1 MFRRASTGFKYAY
14 TVTFN
19 SCSGLSNNA
28 LVSISWKRGAKKE
41 NQGETSRK
49 LATEGSCEWNETIA
63 LKCTLFRAKGN
74 SAKFDEKLMVI
85 SVCEYNMKKSK
96 AVPIAK
102 LSVDLST
109 FAGVSSQTKYHKL
122 KPIKK
127 KGEPAATT
135 AATSNESIVLSI
147 TYHSE
152 SMGE

>member
-14 TVTFN
+14 TITFN

-28 LVSISWKRGAKKE
+28 LVNISWKRGAKKE

-49 LATEGSCEWNETIA
+49 IATEGTCEWDESIA
-63 LKCTLFRAKGN
+63 LKCTLFKAKT
-74 SAKFDEKLMVI
+74 SITDSIRFDEKPMVV

-96 AVPIAK
+96 AVPLAR
-102 LSVDLST
+102 LTVDLSAY
-109 FAGVSSQTKYHKL
+109 AGVSSQTQYHKL

-127 KGEPAATT
+127 KGESSS
-135 AATSNESIVLSI
+135 SNETIILSI